1 MWCVVIPSSQ
11 HLERLTCFSYKRA
24 FCDFAALALVLI
36 RVRGLRRLVL
46 RLLLQL
52 NSSRR
57 RPAQKTDTHTLSA
70 SLHRDKQSHSQ
81 PHCTE
86 TCNPGAGQRSGNRIL
101 RNEPQRRILRDKPPH
116 RILRDKPLQ
125 AKNPQSHPE
134 IERFLAMFDQR
145 GGLSLKILQQTP
157 SQIHVVACLIQIRV
171 VDCFSR
177 FGSNQLV
184 VYGRK
189 TWERESERIATSV
202 SRFFN
207 TAQSQSSFPENTVYF
222 DVRRNKI

>member
-1 MWCVVIPSSQ
+1 
-11 HLERLTCFSYKRA
+11 
-24 FCDFAALALVLI
+24 
-36 RVRGLRRLVL
+36 
-46 RLLLQL
+46 
-52 NSSRR
+52 
-57 RPAQKTDTHTLSA
+57 
-70 SLHRDKQSHSQ
+70 
-81 PHCTE
+81 
-86 TCNPGAGQRSGNRIL
+86 
-101 RNEPQRRILRDKPPH
+101 
-116 RILRDKPLQ
+116 LRDKPLQ

-202 SRFFN
+202 SGFFN